1 LLPVLLSPSSSSSAS
16 GCGSARGFFCAS
28 QRSADDDDLWPLGC
42 LQTRHVFVLLLIA
55 EDDDADVD
63 AGLAGFL
70 CASHLSSESARL
82 LLAGLVL
89 PDEEVSVTIF
99 LLLPKECWPPEEEE
113 EDDDDA
119 GLPAGLVLCASH
131 LPAASARLG
140 LRGGE
145 LGRMTAHG
153 GAGSSGSIVRLGGV
167 GSSPGRAAC
176 AMARCTRAT
185 GIAMDRGRREPH
197 PARSARRVEAEELA
211 EVERSGLRS

>member
-1 LLPVLLSPSSSSSAS
+1 MLLSPSSSSSAS

-28 QRSADDDDLWPLGC
+28 QRSADDDDLWPLGR
-42 LQTRHVFVLLLIA
+42 LLTRHVFVLLLIA
-55 EDDDADVD
+55 EDDDAVDDD

-82 LLAGLVL
+82 IPLLLARS
-89 PDEEVSVTIF
+89 P
-99 LLLPKECWPPEEEE
+99 

-153 GAGSSGSIVRLGGV
+153 GAGSSCSIVRLGE
-167 GSSPGRAAC
+167 S
-176 AMARCTRAT
+176 
-185 GIAMDRGRREPH
+185 
-197 PARSARRVEAEELA
+197 
-211 EVERSGLRS
+211 

>member
-1 LLPVLLSPSSSSSAS
+1 MLLSPSSSSSAS

-28 QRSADDDDLWPLGC
+28 QRSADDDDLWPLGR
-42 LQTRHVFVLLLIA
+42 LLTRHVFVLLLIA
-55 EDDDADVD
+55 EDDDAVDDD

-82 LLAGLVL
+82 ILLLLAR
-89 PDEEVSVTIF
+89 
-99 LLLPKECWPPEEEE
+99 PP
-113 EDDDDA
+113 EDDDDDDNDA